1 MKQFQFQN
9 LFFLS
14 LLLFQG
20 TSCILSPKFED
31 GSRTEM
37 KAARSSEL
45 VRKQIKDI
53 DYRKS
58 PDQVSTKKRVVVL
71 PFLDKEPSKRPESVL
86 VNARTAFIQALNDQ
100 EKYIVLEP
108 DQLGLELGNYV
119 IESERLFDLNRIV
132 SDLVKKNDNTAISSI
147 MDAQVIDVR
156 LKQSADQVGLVRE
169 MKTSYEVVVRLRLVS
184 ASTGQEMFHTV
195 KTVSLQEDNTRI
207 VERVKEDELFAKNPE
222 LVEILI
228 KDAFL
233 DFSKQIE
240 AAMVVVR
247 WEGRIAAVRGEKFY
261 LNVGQVSGV
270 KIGDILKVV
279 ENPTEVYDSQMGYQL
294 GKVSG
299 KVKGTLEI
307 VSYFGQ
313 DGAVGVI
320 HSGAGFKES
329 DRVEFY

>member
-1 MKQFQFQN
+1 MKLHYFIVTSA
-9 LFFLS
+9 LILS
-14 LLLFQG
+14 
-20 TSCILSPKFED
+20 SCILSPKFED
-31 GSRTEM
+31 GNRTEM
-37 KAARSSEL
+37 KSAQKSES
-45 VRKQIKDI
+45 VRKQIKDV

-58 PDQVSTKKRVVVL
+58 PDIVSAKKRVVVL
-71 PFLDKEPSKRPESVL
+71 PFLDKEPDKRADTVL
-86 VNARTAFIQALNDQ
+86 VNARSAFINALNEQ

-108 DQLGLELGNYV
+108 NQLGMDLQNYV
-119 IESERLFDLNRIV
+119 IDSEKLYDLGRLV
-132 SDLVKKNDNTAISSI
+132 SDLNKKDDNTAISSI
-147 MDAQVIDVR
+147 LDGQVIDVR
-156 LKQSADQVGLVRE
+156 LKQSADQVGLIRDL
-169 MKTSYEVVVRLRLVS
+169 KTAYEVVVRLRLVS

-195 KTVSLQEDNTRI
+195 KTVTLQEENTRI
-207 VERVKEDELFAKNPE
+207 MERVKQDELFAKNPE

-233 DFSKQIE
+233 DFSRQIE
-240 AAMVVVR
+240 SAMVKVR

-279 ENPTEVYDSQMGYQL
+279 ENPQEVFDSQMGFQL
-294 GKVSG
+294 GKVPG
-299 KVKGTLEI
+299 RVKGTLEI